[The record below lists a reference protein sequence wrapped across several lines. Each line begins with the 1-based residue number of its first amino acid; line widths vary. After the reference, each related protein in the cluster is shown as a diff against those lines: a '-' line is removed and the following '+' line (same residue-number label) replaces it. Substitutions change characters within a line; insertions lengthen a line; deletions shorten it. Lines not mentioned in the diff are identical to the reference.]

1 MATDAPVRVLY
12 IVGAGR
18 SGSTV
23 LDIVLGNHP
32 EIQSVGELRNLPYSG
47 WAGGRATRSPYCSCG
62 RTVAECPFWSAVR
75 REWVARVGEEDARAY
90 PALQSSFERYR
101 SLPRLVLELLRG
113 PSPEFRAY
121 ARLTGA
127 LFEAI
132 RTASGKAVVVD
143 SSKNP
148 LRALTLS
155 MAPGVD
161 LHLVHL
167 VRDARGVV
175 SSRKKAFKKDHEA
188 GLARDI
194 EPQPAWNS
202 AVFWLLINLLSGWV
216 RRRLGAGR
224 SARVRY
230 EDFVAHPRRAL
241 VEIGPVAGLDLAGL
255 AGEVSGGEALEVGH
269 NVGGNRLRMTKG
281 GVRLRP
287 EAGGWKSTLSARE
300 ERTTWAVSGW
310 LMRRYGYAR

>member
-1 MATDAPVRVLY
+1 MTTDAPVRVLY

-32 EIQSVGELRNLPYSG
+32 EIESVGELRNLAYSG
-47 WAGGRATRSPYCSCG
+47 WVGGRATRSPYCSCG
-62 RTVAECPFWSAVR
+62 RTVAECPFWTAVR

-101 SLPRLVLELLRG
+101 GLPRLVLELLRD
-113 PSPEFRAY
+113 PSSEFRAY

-127 LFEAI
+127 LFGAI
-132 RTASGKAVVVD
+132 RAASGKDVVVD

-148 LRALTLS
+148 LRALALS
-155 MAPGVD
+155 MVPGLD
-161 LHLVHL
+161 LRLAHL

-194 EPQPAWNS
+194 ESQPAWS
-202 AVFWLLINLLSGWV
+202 STAFWLLVNLLSGGV
-216 RRRLGAGR
+216 RRRLAPQR
-224 SARVRY
+224 SARLRY
-230 EDFVAHPRRAL
+230 EDFVSDPADVLA
-241 VEIGPVAGLDLAGL
+241 EIGRAAGLDLVGL
-255 AGEVSGGEALEVGH
+255 AGEVSGRSLEVGH

-287 EAGGWKSTLSARE
+287 DAGGWKSTLSARE
-300 ERTTWAVSGW
+300 ERTSWSLSGW